1 MSSQYIVRQPIRDG
15 EDRII
20 GYEMVYHGENQ
31 AFSSEGDTARQY
43 ALADAVCSVL
53 NKTSVKALRGA
64 TNFMTF
70 NTILLMKRVP
80 LLFEPDNVVIQIDD
94 SVVIHPLSMHFVKG
108 FAEKGYRI
116 AVNEFEFTSR
126 YMGLMDIIDFIKA
139 DVRNLDDR
147 GMHNLVEVAHG
158 MQKKCIATH
167 IEDHSHYHMAK
178 SMGAD
183 GFEGSY
189 VTGRSR
195 LQPRESSF
203 LQTDLFRLLREVTQ
217 DVPNMDMAERIISED
232 PKLSYNL
239 MKLVNSEFLG
249 LRNHPSTV
257 HQALSVLGAGQLKNW
272 LFMLC
277 LNPRQDA
284 PDEGLEE
291 FVQLSFMRARFYKEL
306 MRYADSVEFSLAE
319 GYLAGMLSSLNQLIR
334 VPMEKILE
342 ELSLREEFKRALVY
356 KEGSSGKLLQLI
368 ISYELGD
375 WNAMEGYAEELGIQT
390 SDVTKVYFNCMEQI
404 GTLWK
409 KLNTGFRT

>member
-1 MSSQYIVRQPIRDG
+1 
-15 EDRII
+15 
-20 GYEMVYHGENQ
+20 
-31 AFSSEGDTARQY
+31 
-43 ALADAVCSVL
+43 
-53 NKTSVKALRGA
+53 
-64 TNFMTF
+64 
-70 NTILLMKRVP
+70 
-80 LLFEPDNVVIQIDD
+80 
-94 SVVIHPLSMHFVKG
+94 
-108 FAEKGYRI
+108 
-116 AVNEFEFTSR
+116 
-126 YMGLMDIIDFIKA
+126 
-139 DVRNLDDR
+139 
-147 GMHNLVEVAHG
+147 
-158 MQKKCIATH
+158 
-167 IEDHSHYHMAK
+167 
-178 SMGAD
+178 
-183 GFEGSY
+183 
-189 VTGRSR
+189 
-195 LQPRESSF
+195 
-203 LQTDLFRLLREVTQ
+203 
-217 DVPNMDMAERIISED
+217 MDMAERLISED

-272 LFMLC
+272 IFMLC
-277 LNPRQDA
+277 LNPRHDA

-375 WNAMEGYAEELGIQT
+375 WNAMEGYAEDLGIQT
-390 SDVTKVYFNCMEQI
+390 SDVTKVYFNCLEQI

-409 KLNTGFRT
+409 KLSTGFRT